1 MGRAIIARG
10 LVYESPSAVRRWAAV
25 TNPELSRLFEDYAA
39 YHRHPMNKLTHYVAV
54 PLIVITVVG
63 LLSRVSLGPMSLA
76 VPVAVAAVL
85 YDLRLSVKLTL
96 PFAAFIGVSFLVA
109 PAPPIVILWTG
120 FLGGWLLQFVGHFV
134 YEKKSPAFFKN
145 LEQLLVA
152 PLWLIEEATR
162 RGESARSSE
171 S

>member
-1 MGRAIIARG
+1 MAN
-10 LVYESPSAVRRWAAV
+10 S
-25 TNPELSRLFEDYAA
+25 ELSRLFEDYAA
-39 YHRHPMNKLTHYVAV
+39 YHRHPANKMTHYVGV
-54 PLIVITVVG
+54 PLIIITVVG

-76 VPVAVAAVL
+76 VPVAVTAVL

-109 PAPPIVILWTG
+109 PALPLAILWIG

-145 LEQLLVA
+145 LEQLLVG
-152 PLWLIEEATR
+152 PLWLLEEAA
-162 RGESARSSE
+162 SRSERSGKG
-171 S
+171 